1 MTVYFNNQY
10 RNHWATAWNFH
21 KRHYLVTGTDK
32 YWDTLVND
40 YGMLYRE
47 NQDKPGFELLQALL
61 IAALE
66 EMERVGG
73 CYGHAKVE
81 ETAG

>member
-1 MTVYFNNQY
+1 MGFKEQY
-10 RNHWATAWNFH
+10 WNLWVEAWNFH
-21 KRHYLVTGTDK
+21 KRHYPVGCDDAF
-32 YWDTLVND
+32 WESVVSD
-40 YGMLYRE
+40 YKEICGRYR
-47 NQDKPGFELLQALL
+47 DKPGFELLQALL